1 MDDHCHVEP
10 IQKLTTAD
18 EQKNVEL
25 ALLAVSG
32 MGCPNCANRVRNS
45 LLSLYGVID
54 AYIDHAAGIAQVT
67 FNPDIETIDD
77 LINAV
82 TRAGGDGRHEYG
94 ARLLATAL
102 TSPVLTRCSCLNAS
116 SPLT

>member
-1 MDDHCHVEP
+1 MDNHCHVEA
-10 IQKLTTAD
+10 IQKVTTTN

-25 ALLAVSG
+25 ALLSVSG
-32 MGCPNCANRVRNS
+32 MGCPNCANRIRNS
-45 LLSLYGVID
+45 LLSLYGIVD
-54 AYIDHAAGIAQVT
+54 AYVDHAAGIAQVS
-67 FNPDIETIDD
+67 FNPDIQTVDA

-82 TRAGGDGRHEYG
+82 TDAGSDGRHEYR

-116 SPLT
+116 SLLT

>member
-1 MDDHCHVEP
+1 MEDHCHVEP
-10 IQKLTTAD
+10 IQKVATTD

-25 ALLAVSG
+25 ALLAVWG
-32 MGCPNCANRVRNS
+32 LGCPNCANRVRNS
-45 LLSLYGVID
+45 LLSLYGVTD
-54 AYIDHAAGIAQVT
+54 AFVDHAAGIAQVT
-67 FNPDIETIDD
+67 FNPNIETIDD

-82 TRAGGDGRHEYG
+82 SRAGSDGRHEYG

-102 TSPVLTRCSCLNAS
+102 TSPVLTRCACLNAS